1 MYPCVCAKCS
11 MRHIFKPEEAM
22 VEFDEDGRALRV
34 YHVNCMPDAGKLP
47 ATALQFT
54 LAGYDPEMAE
64 KMSERENGRRFQ
76 AATEQV
82 EPNYYVMPNNIR
94 VLSVDAQNVPN
105 VYAIS
110 DATMLAPADA
120 SDSEKE
126 VAS

>member
-22 VEFDEDGRALRV
+22 IEFDEDGRALRV

-64 KMSERENGRRFQ
+64 KMAERENQRRFVSGVN
-76 AATEQV
+76 ATRYDDA
-82 EPNYYVMPNNIR
+82 N
-94 VLSVDAQNVPN
+94 SVTTTPN
-105 VYAIS
+105 VVSI
-110 DATMLAPADA
+110 DFTK
-120 SDSEKE
+120 EEE